1 MNTHFGN
8 VGRLPGFQ
16 PKRRGLGQVRADPGR
31 DTLWTLAAAALA
43 CLLAVLAAPVNRAA
57 GVVVPIVYW

>member
-8 VGRLPGFQ
+8 VGRLPGFR
-16 PKRRGLGQVRADPGR
+16 PEGRGLGQGRADPGR

-43 CLLAVLAAPVNRAA
+43 CLLAALAAPVNRAA

>member
-1 MNTHFGN
+1 MNTHF
-8 VGRLPGFQ
+8 RQRWASPGFQ
-16 PKRRGLGQVRADPGR
+16 PERRGLGQVRADPGR